1 MIVTRRPAWPHSM
14 RSIVLLALV
23 ALPGIAALS
32 RPLTAPLN
40 GTVEMGEMT
49 WVEIRS
55 AIQRGHDTVLVPS
68 GGIEQNGPHMIT
80 DKHQHIVRMTSRRIA
95 EAHGRALVAP
105 VIAYVPEGNL
115 KPPDGNMLF
124 PGTLGVTEEV
134 FQATLEGIA
143 RSLKNSGF
151 RHIVFMADHGG
162 SQLPQARAAA
172 KLSQEW
178 ANSEMRVL
186 ALGDYYTKGDAAQMA
201 WLKSNGETA
210 ATIGDHAGMQ
220 DTAEL
225 MHAHASGV
233 KLERLSALLPR
244 LEANGASGKPERA
257 TPAMGAKLIE
267 LKVQAG
273 LEQLA
278 SAGF

>member
-1 MIVTRRPAWPHSM
+1 MPGMA
-14 RSIVLLALV
+14 LLALA
-23 ALPGIAALS
+23 ALMGFASLS
-32 RPLTAPLN
+32 RPLAAPLTD
-40 GTVEMGEMT
+40 TVEMGDMT

-80 DKHQHIVRMTSRRIA
+80 DKHQHIVRMTARRIA

-105 VIAYVPEGNL
+105 VIAYVPEGNHE
-115 KPPDGNMLF
+115 PPSGNMLF
-124 PGTLGVTEEV
+124 PGTIGVTEDV

-151 RHIVFMADHGG
+151 RRIVFMADHGG

-172 KLSQEW
+172 KLNQEW
-178 ANSEMRVL
+178 ASSDMRVL
-186 ALGDYYTKGDAAQMA
+186 ALGDYYTKGDAAQQA
-201 WLKSNGETA
+201 WLKAQGETA

-225 MHAHASGV
+225 MHAHAAGV
-233 KLERLSALLPR
+233 KLERLSTLLPMTQT
-244 LEANGASGKPERA
+244 NGASGKPGRA
-257 TPAMGAKLIE
+257 TAEMGAKLIE
-267 LKVQAG
+267 LKVKAG
-273 LEQLA
+273 LDQLS